1 MLQNLIFLDIILINS
16 DFIKT
21 IHMNTNI
28 MKTKKFHKMKNDL
41 NGQIRPFQLN
51 SLQRINLSK
60 ISVIP
65 FIMKMHIPHKLKN
78 YLKGHIRPIYG
89 EVA

>member
-1 MLQNLIFLDIILINS
+1 
-16 DFIKT
+16 
-21 IHMNTNI
+21 
-28 MKTKKFHKMKNDL
+28 MKYDR

-60 ISVIP
+60 ISVNP
-65 FIMKMHIPHKLKN
+65 FIMKMQISHKLKN
-78 YLKGHIRPIYG
+78 DLKGHIRPIYG